1 MAYQSLI
8 LERDDCVA
16 VVTLNRPEKLNA
28 IDQHLHLEMVQV
40 CHELAQDDDIRAV
53 VWTGAGRGFSSGA
66 DLTSPERTGGE
77 RRGPRPV
84 ETSNLAG
91 RGPSQELGSRQERL
105 DEFGWVGRQA
115 VAVSRELGKP
125 TIAAVNGVA
134 AGAGMS
140 LALACDLRVGTVNSR
155 FKTVFIER
163 SLSPDSGMSYFLP
176 RIVGMSRA
184 CDLLYTSRMVD
195 SEEAYRIGLLDRMSE
210 PENLLGDAR
219 DLAREIAFWP
229 PVAMEMTRRVLQHS
243 LESTLEEQLKYE
255 RHGLIFAQR
264 APHDVAEARDSFRE
278 RRSPNFTGE

>member
-8 LERDDCVA
+8 LERDDNVA
-16 VVTLNRPEKLNA
+16 VVTLNRPGKLNA
-28 IDQHLHLEMVQV
+28 IDQHLHLEMMQV
-40 CHELAQDDDIRAV
+40 CQELSRDDDIRAV

-66 DLTSPERTGGE
+66 DLTSPDRKVG
-77 RRGPRPV
+77 
-84 ETSNLAG
+84 
-91 RGPSQELGSRQERL
+91 ELGSRQGRL

-115 VAVSRELGKP
+115 MAVSRDLGKP

-195 SEEAYRIGLLDRMSE
+195 SEEAHRIGLLDRMSE
-210 PENLLGDAR
+210 PENLLGDALA
-219 DLAREIAFWP
+219 LAREIAFWP

-264 APHDVAEARDSFRE
+264 APHDVSEARDSFRE
-278 RRSPNFTGE
+278 RRPPNFTGE

>member
-1 MAYQSLI
+1 MAYHSLV
-8 LERDDCVA
+8 LERDEHIA
-16 VVTLNRPEKLNA
+16 VVTLDRPDKLNA
-28 IDQHLHLEMVQV
+28 IDQQLHREMMQV
-40 CHELAQDDDIRAV
+40 CQELSQDDDVRAV

-66 DLTSPERTGGE
+66 DLTSPDRDNREE
-77 RRGPRPV
+77 PD
-84 ETSNLAG
+84 
-91 RGPSQELGSRQERL
+91 RQKRL
-105 DEFGWVGRQA
+105 DEYGWVGRQA
-115 VAVSRELGKP
+115 MAIARGLGKP
-125 TIAAVNGVA
+125 TVAAVNGVA
-134 AGAGMS
+134 VGAGMS
-140 LALACDLRVGTVNSR
+140 LALACDLRVGTANSR

-195 SEEAYRIGLLDRMSE
+195 AAEAYRIGLLDRLSE
-210 PENLLGDAR
+210 PENLLGDAKE
-219 DLAREIAFWP
+219 LARQIAFWP

-278 RRSPNFTGE
+278 KRQPNFTGR